1 MPVFDSYPRIGV
13 NITQVVVH
21 QDIAKPTD
29 LAPGNV
35 GVLSLQCVGYL
46 FRDFRQGLKI
56 TQSRVAQHP
65 ILAKVALCLYVP
77 DALNGVQ
84 NMQGIKLP
92 RFAHSSTTLR
102 ITCSRI
108 CWFSS
113 CSGMHST
120 GRLSSWASWSARG
133 MRWAD
138 KS

>member
-1 MPVFDSYPRIGV
+1 MPVYDDCHCVGV

-65 ILAKVALCLYVP
+65 ILAEVASCLYGP

-92 RFAHSSTTLR
+92 GFAHSSTALR
-102 ITCSRI
+102 MTCSQI
-108 CWFSS
+108 
-113 CSGMHST
+113 
-120 GRLSSWASWSARG
+120 
-133 MRWAD
+133 
-138 KS
+138 